1 MKKNLLKIKNKIS
14 ITENYKYNMFTKMII
29 SDQKNDRTFNTHI
42 NGTNTKSVNTK
53 NPKNKIPKKI
63 ETNIKPIHSFYKKIN
78 TDNHNIMDLDNDV
91 DMDNDMDY
99 HSNNEDDCEN
109 NDDNDDNRDSHKNI
123 KPRTNKTNIPKN
135 IIIKPNIS
143 IINEACTISPLET
156 YYFNDGTCST
166 RQQTINHLLHE
177 NNSITPVS
185 FKTSTPWVE
194 KYRPSNFEDIVL
206 DTLNKQLL
214 KNIID
219 NNYFPNLLFYGPPGT
234 GKTTTIIN
242 LVNVYQEKMN
252 LKNKGLM
259 IHLNA
264 SDERGI
270 DIIRNQINSFVN
282 SKSLFGDGMKFVI
295 LDEVDYMTK
304 TAQIA
309 LRYLLNNYNNNFNV
323 RFCLICNYISRI
335 DESLQTEFVRMRF
348 NQLPEHDILKF
359 LQKINTNEN
368 LNIKNDILISI
379 QKHFMSDIRSMIN
392 YMQSNQDL
400 IRECKIIKNDLW
412 IKLTASFKK
421 NAKHQD
427 ILKKINKIS
436 RDYNMEQKNIIK
448 NYLNYIIRTSPIT
461 PEFLHNIENIMHI
474 QDCKTEHILNYI
486 IYKLR
491 VFFGKNDS

>member
-1 MKKNLLKIKNKIS
+1 MAYTLKMDKRISCRDFVDEDDSASDSASDIDTMNKS
-14 ITENYKYNMFTKMII
+14 
-29 SDQKNDRTFNTHI
+29 H
-42 NGTNTKSVNTK
+42 NGCKT
-53 NPKNKIPKKI
+53 IY
-63 ETNIKPIHSFYKKIN
+63 SFYKKIDKDN
-78 TDNHNIMDLDNDV
+78 TSVDKKYTDDV
-91 DMDNDMDY
+91 EKNVIISSDIHIVHRNK
-99 HSNNEDDCEN
+99 NEN
-109 NDDNDDNRDSHKNI
+109 MLVSKQA
-123 KPRTNKTNIPKN
+123 PT
-135 IIIKPNIS
+135 
-143 IINEACTISPLET
+143 
-156 YYFNDGTCST
+156 
-166 RQQTINHLLHE
+166 TININGTGT
-177 NNSITPVS
+177 NNSEF
-185 FKTSTPWVE
+185 FKNSTPWVE
-194 KYRPSNFEDIVL
+194 KYRPSCFEDIVL
-206 DTLNKQLL
+206 DPLNKTLL

-348 NQLPEHDILKF
+348 NQLPENDILKF
-359 LQKINTNEN
+359 LQKINLNEN
-368 LNIKNDILISI
+368 LKIKDDTLVSI

-400 IRECKIIKNDLW
+400 IHECKIIKNDLW
-412 IKLTASFKK
+412 VQLTKYLKK
-421 NAKHQD
+421 NTKNTKNTKNATNATNKKID
-427 ILKKINKIS
+427 SILKKINKIS
-436 RDYNMEQKNIIK
+436 REYNIEPKNIIK
-448 NYLNYIIRTSPIT
+448 NYLNYIIRNYNIT
-461 PEFLHNIENIMHI
+461 HEFLSHIENIMHV
-474 QDCKTEHILNYI
+474 QDCKTEHLLNYI
-486 IYKLR
+486 IFKLTI
-491 VFFGKNDS
+491 FFTQNNSQ